1 MMLFVWKTS
10 LRICLLCLLWAMPTQ
25 SKAAP
30 IPQMSP
36 QPFLTGADLSWL
48 PYQDWRGVKYF
59 DGGGASDLLVIAKR
73 SHWRIIR
80 VRLWVD
86 PAADPRSTAS
96 GLPQVTA
103 LAKRIK
109 AAHLVPAGHSLLG
122 DLGRSG
128 PPKKPSAWETLP
140 FPRLVQQVQDYSR
153 AVVTHLRLSGAL
165 PDIVQIGN

>member
-1 MMLFVWKTS
+1 MSGMLSHMMLFVWKTS

-48 PYQDWRGVKYF
+48 PYQDGRGVKYF

-109 AAHLVPAGHSLLG
+109 AAHLEFLLDIHYSETWADPGHQKNPPP
-122 DLGRSG
+122 GRRFH
-128 PPKKPSAWETLP
+128 
-140 FPRLVQQVQDYSR
+140 FPGSSSR
-153 AVVTHLRLSGAL
+153 CRTTAA
-165 PDIVQIGN
+165 PW